1 MVFRVPVQVTVGLR
15 VEIVLKGNEK
25 IFFTRSLKVTRQY
38 VEFLF
43 PKFFFGTI
51 GFRLGDGI
59 RCLEPEAQNA
69 VLSLEVAKT
78 QFSN

>member
-1 MVFRVPVQVTVGLR
+1 MYTRVPLS
-15 VEIVLKGNEK
+15 EI
-25 IFFTRSLKVTRQY
+25 
-38 VEFLF
+38 
-43 PKFFFGTI
+43 FFGTI

-69 VLSLEVAKT
+69 VLSLEVAKI

>member
-1 MVFRVPVQVTVGLR
+1 MSPDDWLLSLSELSGRNMEIWICSVTPHWR
-15 VEIVLKGNEK
+15 CA
-25 IFFTRSLKVTRQY
+25 

-43 PKFFFGTI
+43 PKFFGGTI

-69 VLSLEVAKT
+69 VLSLEVAKI

>member
-1 MVFRVPVQVTVGLR
+1 MLDTSPENSVHTSLTRVSFMSIRVPLS
-15 VEIVLKGNEK
+15 EI
-25 IFFTRSLKVTRQY
+25 
-38 VEFLF
+38 
-43 PKFFFGTI
+43 FFGTI

-69 VLSLEVAKT
+69 VLSLEVAKI